1 MATQTTFPYSGAI
14 DADGHILEP
23 PDIWEKYIDP
33 QYRDRAIRLRT
44 NAHGLEYLEIDGQ
57 PFKYMP
63 AGALAAFGAMG
74 KKPPDRAK
82 PDPSMTYVG
91 EAPFGSMDA
100 QERVRRLDRE
110 GLEKAI
116 LYPSIGLIWETEEV
130 GDLAYQA
137 ALTTAYNRWI
147 TEFCADTN
155 GRLIPVAH
163 ISMGDPH
170 EAAKELERSVKAG
183 AKGAFFAPFT
193 PTDKSHA
200 HPDYD
205 PFWAKAQELDVPV
218 GIHPAGEPPSKRV
231 HQRFKDMQK
240 WAMWHFNVH
249 GGHGGQG
256 PLQAFTAMF
265 QYGLFERFPHIKVI
279 VLESGA
285 GWAGYLL
292 NRMDAVYDSPL
303 GDTVRLKEKP
313 SYYFQRQCWISGDPD
328 EKAFGHVVDFVG
340 ADKFFWASDFP
351 HPDHPDNYMQELGEL
366 VAPMSESTRQ
376 KALGENVAKVYGL

>member
-33 QYRDRAIRLRT
+33 RYRDRAIRLRT

-205 PFWAKAQELDVPV
+205 PFWAKAQDLDVPV

-240 WAMWHFNVH
+240 WAMWHFNV
-249 GGHGGQG
+249 HGGQG

-376 KALGENVAKVYGL
+376 KVLGENVAKVYDL

>member
-1 MATQTTFPYSGAI
+1 MSTQNKFRYTGAI

-23 PDIWEKYIDP
+23 PDIWEEYIDP
-33 QYRDRAIRLRT
+33 QYRDRAIRVRV
-44 NAHGLEYLEIDGQ
+44 NEKGLEYLEIDRR

-63 AGALAAFGAMG
+63 AGTLSAFGAMG
-74 KKPPDRAK
+74 KSTPNRSE
-82 PDPSMTYVG
+82 PDPSLTYVG

-100 QERVRRLDRE
+100 QERVQRLDQE

-130 GDLAYQA
+130 GELAYQA
-137 ALTTAYNRWI
+137 ALTQAYNRWI
-147 TEFCADTN
+147 IDFCADTN
-155 GRLIPVAH
+155 GRLIPIAH
-163 ISMGDPH
+163 ISMGDPQ
-170 EAAKELERSVKAG
+170 EAARELERSVKAG

-193 PTDKSHA
+193 PTSKSHA

-205 PFWAKAQELDVPV
+205 PFWTMAQELDVPV
-218 GIHPAGEPPSKRV
+218 GIHPASEPPSKRV
-231 HQRFKDMQK
+231 HQRFKDMQR
-240 WAMWHFNVH
+240 WAMWHFNV
-249 GGHGGQG
+249 HGGQG

-265 QYGLFERFPHIKVI
+265 QYGLFERFPKVKVV

-351 HPDHPDNYMQELGEL
+351 HPDHPDNYMEELGEL
-366 VAPMSESTRQ
+366 VTPMSASTRQ
-376 KALGENVAKVYGL
+376 KVLGENVTRVYGL

>member
-1 MATQTTFPYSGAI
+1 MSVQNKFPYTGAI

-33 QYRDRAIRLRT
+33 QYRDRAIRVRV
-44 NAHGLEYLEIDGQ
+44 NEKGLEYLEIDRR

-63 AGALAAFGAMG
+63 AGTLSAFGAMG
-74 KKPPDRAK
+74 KSTPNRSE
-82 PDPSMTYVG
+82 PDPSLTYVG

-100 QERVRRLDRE
+100 QERVQRLDQE

-137 ALTTAYNRWI
+137 ALTQAYNRWI
-147 TEFCADTN
+147 IDFCADTN
-155 GRLIPVAH
+155 GRLIPIAH
-163 ISMGDPH
+163 ISMGDPQ
-170 EAAKELERSVKAG
+170 EAARELERSVKAG

-193 PTDKSHA
+193 PTSKSHA

-205 PFWAKAQELDVPV
+205 PFWTMAQELDVPV
-218 GIHPAGEPPSKRV
+218 GIHPASEPPSKRV
-231 HQRFKDMQK
+231 HQRFKDMQR
-240 WAMWHFNVH
+240 WAMWHFNV
-249 GGHGGQG
+249 HGGQG

-265 QYGLFERFPHIKVI
+265 QYGLFERFPKIKVV

-351 HPDHPDNYMQELGEL
+351 HPDHPDNYMEELGEL
-366 VAPMSESTRQ
+366 VTPMSASTRQ
-376 KALGENVAKVYGL
+376 KVLGENVARVYGL

>member
-1 MATQTTFPYSGAI
+1 MKKQEPFPYSGVI

-23 PDIWEKYIDP
+23 PDIWEQYIDP
-33 QYRDRAIRLRT
+33 KYKERAIRLRQ
-44 NAHGLEYLEIDGQ
+44 NEKGLEYLEIDGQ

-63 AGALAAFGAMG
+63 PGALAGFGAMG

-82 PDPSMTYVG
+82 PDPRITYVG

-100 QERVRRLDRE
+100 TERVQRLDQE
-110 GLEKAI
+110 GLDKAI

-147 TEFCADTN
+147 TDFCSGTD
-155 GRLIPVAH
+155 GRLVPVAH
-163 ISMGDPH
+163 ISMGDPE
-170 EAAKELERSVKAG
+170 EAAKELERSVRDG

-193 PTDKSHA
+193 PTNKSHA

-205 PFWAKAQELDVPV
+205 PFWEKVQELDVPV

-249 GGHGGQG
+249 GGQG

-265 QYGLFERFPHIKVI
+265 QYGLFERFPTVKIV

-292 NRMDAVYDSPL
+292 NRMDAVFESPL

-313 SYYFQRQCWISGDPD
+313 SFYFQRQCWISGDPD

-351 HPDHPDNYMQELGEL
+351 HPDHPDNYMEELEEL
-366 VAPMSESTRQ
+366 VTPMSASTR
-376 KALGENVAKVYGL
+376 KKVLGLNAADVYQL

>member
-44 NAHGLEYLEIDGQ
+44 NAHGLEYLEIDGR

-63 AGALAAFGAMG
+63 AGSLAAFGAMG
-74 KKPPDRAK
+74 KKPPDRDK

-100 QERVRRLDRE
+100 QERVRRLDQE

-183 AKGAFFAPFT
+183 ARGSIFCAV
-193 PTDKSHA
+193 HA
-200 HPDYD
+200 D
-205 PFWAKAQELDVPV
+205 
-218 GIHPAGEPPSKRV
+218 G
-231 HQRFKDMQK
+231 
-240 WAMWHFNVH
+240 
-249 GGHGGQG
+249 
-256 PLQAFTAMF
+256 
-265 QYGLFERFPHIKVI
+265 
-279 VLESGA
+279 
-285 GWAGYLL
+285 
-292 NRMDAVYDSPL
+292 
-303 GDTVRLKEKP
+303 
-313 SYYFQRQCWISGDPD
+313 
-328 EKAFGHVVDFVG
+328 
-340 ADKFFWASDFP
+340 
-351 HPDHPDNYMQELGEL
+351 
-366 VAPMSESTRQ
+366 
-376 KALGENVAKVYGL
+376 

>member
-1 MATQTTFPYSGAI
+1 MSTHSKFPYTGAI

-33 QYRDRAIRLRT
+33 QYRDRAIRVRV
-44 NAHGLEYLEIDGQ
+44 NEKGLEYLEIDGR

-63 AGALAAFGAMG
+63 AGTLSAFGAMG
-74 KKPPDRAK
+74 KSTPNRST
-82 PDPSMTYVG
+82 PDPSLTYVG

-100 QERVRRLDRE
+100 QERVQRLDQE

-130 GDLAYQA
+130 GELAYQA
-137 ALTTAYNRWI
+137 ALVQAYNRWI
-147 TEFCADTN
+147 IDFCADTN
-155 GRLIPVAH
+155 GRLVPVAH
-163 ISMGDPH
+163 ISMGDPQ
-170 EAAKELERSVKAG
+170 EAARELERSVKAG

-193 PTDKSHA
+193 PTSKSHA

-205 PFWAKAQELDVPV
+205 PFWTMAQELDVPV
-218 GIHPAGEPPSKRV
+218 GIHPASEPPSKRV
-231 HQRFKDMQK
+231 HQRFKDMQR
-240 WAMWHFNVH
+240 WAMWHFNV
-249 GGHGGQG
+249 HGGQG

-265 QYGLFERFPHIKVI
+265 QYGLFERFPKIKVV

-366 VAPMSESTRQ
+366 VAPMSASTRQ
-376 KALGENVAKVYGL
+376 KVLGENVARVYGL

>member
-1 MATQTTFPYSGAI
+1 MSAHSKFPYTGAI

-33 QYRDRAIRLRT
+33 QYRDRAIRVRV
-44 NAHGLEYLEIDGQ
+44 NEKGLEYLEIDGR

-63 AGALAAFGAMG
+63 AGTLSAFGAMG
-74 KKPPDRAK
+74 KSTPNRSA
-82 PDPSMTYVG
+82 PDPSLTYVG

-100 QERVRRLDRE
+100 QERVQRLDQE

-130 GDLAYQA
+130 GELAYQA
-137 ALTTAYNRWI
+137 ALVQAYNRWI
-147 TEFCADTN
+147 IDFCADTN
-155 GRLIPVAH
+155 GRLVPIAH
-163 ISMGDPH
+163 ISMGDPQ
-170 EAAKELERSVKAG
+170 EAARELERSVKAG

-193 PTDKSHA
+193 PTSKSHA

-205 PFWAKAQELDVPV
+205 PFWTMAQELDVPV
-218 GIHPAGEPPSKRV
+218 GIHPASEPPSKRV
-231 HQRFKDMQK
+231 HQRFKDMQR
-240 WAMWHFNVH
+240 WAMWHFNV
-249 GGHGGQG
+249 HGGQG

-265 QYGLFERFPHIKVI
+265 QYGLFERFPKIKVV

-366 VAPMSESTRQ
+366 VAPMSASTRQ
-376 KALGENVAKVYGL
+376 KVLGENVARVYGL

>member
-1 MATQTTFPYSGAI
+1 
-14 DADGHILEP
+14 
-23 PDIWEKYIDP
+23 
-33 QYRDRAIRLRT
+33 
-44 NAHGLEYLEIDGQ
+44 
-57 PFKYMP
+57 
-63 AGALAAFGAMG
+63 
-74 KKPPDRAK
+74 
-82 PDPSMTYVG
+82 
-91 EAPFGSMDA
+91 
-100 QERVRRLDRE
+100 
-110 GLEKAI
+110 
-116 LYPSIGLIWETEEV
+116 
-130 GDLAYQA
+130 
-137 ALTTAYNRWI
+137 
-147 TEFCADTN
+147 
-155 GRLIPVAH
+155 
-163 ISMGDPH
+163 MGDPH

-205 PFWAKAQELDVPV
+205 PFWTKVQELGVPV

-249 GGHGGQG
+249 GGQG

-265 QYGLFERFPHIKVI
+265 QYGLFERFPTIKVI

-328 EKAFGHVVDFVG
+328 EKAFGHVVDF
-340 ADKFFWASDFP
+340 P
-351 HPDHPDNYMQELGEL
+351 HPDHPDNYMEKLSEL
-366 VAPMSESTRQ
+366 VAPIRIDPPEGVGRER
-376 KALGENVAKVYGL
+376 GEGLRPVKRGDPCRRPG

>member
-1 MATQTTFPYSGAI
+1 MSTHSKFPYTGVI

-33 QYRDRAIRLRT
+33 QYRDRAIRVRV
-44 NAHGLEYLEIDGQ
+44 NEKGLEYLEIDGR

-63 AGALAAFGAMG
+63 AGTLSAFGAMG
-74 KKPPDRAK
+74 KSTPNRSA
-82 PDPSMTYVG
+82 PDPSLTYVG

-100 QERVRRLDRE
+100 QERLQRLDQE

-137 ALTTAYNRWI
+137 ALTQAYNRWI
-147 TEFCADTN
+147 IDFCADTN
-155 GRLIPVAH
+155 GRLIPIAH
-163 ISMGDPH
+163 ISMGDPQ
-170 EAAKELERSVKAG
+170 EAARELERSVKAG

-193 PTDKSHA
+193 PTSKSHA

-205 PFWAKAQELDVPV
+205 PFWTMAQALDVPV
-218 GIHPAGEPPSKRV
+218 GIHPASEPPSKRV
-231 HQRFKDMQK
+231 HQRFKDMQR
-240 WAMWHFNVH
+240 WAMWHFNV
-249 GGHGGQG
+249 HGGQG

-265 QYGLFERFPHIKVI
+265 QYGLFERFPKIKVV

-366 VAPMSESTRQ
+366 VAPMSASTRQ
-376 KALGENVAKVYGL
+376 KVLGENVARVYGL

>member
-1 MATQTTFPYSGAI
+1 MSTQNKFRYTGAI

-23 PDIWEKYIDP
+23 PDIWEEYIDP
-33 QYRDRAIRLRT
+33 QYRDRAIRVRV
-44 NAHGLEYLEIDGQ
+44 NEKGLEYLEIDRR

-63 AGALAAFGAMG
+63 AGTLSAFGAMG
-74 KKPPDRAK
+74 KSTPNRSE
-82 PDPSMTYVG
+82 PDPSLTYVG

-100 QERVRRLDRE
+100 QERVQRLDQE

-130 GDLAYQA
+130 GELAYQA
-137 ALTTAYNRWI
+137 ALTQAYNRWI
-147 TEFCADTN
+147 IDFCADTN
-155 GRLIPVAH
+155 GRLIPIAH
-163 ISMGDPH
+163 ISMGDPQ
-170 EAAKELERSVKAG
+170 EAARELERSVKAG

-193 PTDKSHA
+193 PTSKSHA

-205 PFWAKAQELDVPV
+205 PFWTMAQELDVPV
-218 GIHPAGEPPSKRV
+218 GIHPASEPPSKRV
-231 HQRFKDMQK
+231 HQRFKDMQR
-240 WAMWHFNVH
+240 WAMWHFNV
-249 GGHGGQG
+249 HGGQG

-265 QYGLFERFPHIKVI
+265 QYGLFERFPKIKVV

-351 HPDHPDNYMQELGEL
+351 HPDHPDNYMEELGEL
-366 VAPMSESTRQ
+366 VTPMSASTRQ
-376 KALGENVAKVYGL
+376 KVLGENVTRVYGL